1 MERVSSALTA
11 IKDTGES
18 GASSIGGVISSS
30 TESGVSAFKGTSLGE
45 SFFKNIGAIMVVAFI
60 LLGGVIYVEFAKT
73 AKKASQEKAAASTKT
88 KGVRGAK
95 STKGLSYARVGGGSG
110 SGGGGT
116 GKNQGAKSNANGNS
130 EMMKRTVSIE
140 PNTGL
145 VDRVFSTDHA
155 FTAPAISIRNEL
167 KEAFGTPY
175 TEKELE
181 KMHTKCS
188 DSFCVMHQ
196 KSPAE
201 LERACNSIKTK
212 QMCGT
217 KCCCGWTKYTGFEG
231 DNDPVVL
238 MNTAEANAKAPNGI
252 SDNSKTPGKCVA
264 GNSKRPYDI
273 KDEQNREK
281 DIAYYYYLGQCV
293 GGRGCMK
300 KGSVKA

>member
-11 IKDTGES
+11 IKDAGES
-18 GASSIGGVISSS
+18 GANSIGGVISSS
-30 TESGVSAFKGTSLGE
+30 TESGVSTFKGTSLGE

-60 LLGGVIYVEFAKT
+60 LLGGVMYVEFAKT
-73 AKKASQEKAAASTKT
+73 AKKASQEKAELELK
-88 KGVRGAK
+88 V
-95 STKGLSYARVGGGSG
+95 
-110 SGGGGT
+110 
-116 GKNQGAKSNANGNS
+116 ANGGMNTNSDTSSS
-130 EMMKRTVSIE
+130 EMIKRTVNIE

-145 VDRVFSTDHA
+145 TERVFSTDHA
-155 FTAPAISIRNEL
+155 FTTPAISIRNEL
-167 KEAFGTPY
+167 KEAFGMPY

-201 LERACNSIKTK
+201 LERACNSIRSK

-252 SDNSKTPGKCVA
+252 SENSKTPGKCVA

-273 KDEQNREK
+273 KDDQNREK

>member
-1 MERVSSALTA
+1 MERVSTALTA
-11 IKDTGES
+11 IKDAGETG
-18 GASSIGGVISSS
+18 ANSIGGVISSS

-45 SFFKNIGAIMVVAFI
+45 SFFKNIGAIMVVVFI
-60 LLGGVIYVEFAKT
+60 LLGCVIYVELAKT
-73 AKKASQEKAAASTKT
+73 ANKASEEKANEEVKANSKASTAFELDQGEGSKKT
-88 KGVRGAK
+88 
-95 STKGLSYARVGGGSG
+95 SSQTI
-110 SGGGGT
+110 
-116 GKNQGAKSNANGNS
+116 
-130 EMMKRTVSIE
+130 KRTVYVE

-145 VDRVFSTDHA
+145 LDRVISTDVHW
-155 FTAPAISIRNEL
+155 TAPLISKTNEL

-201 LERACNSIKTK
+201 LERACNSISTK

-231 DNDPVVL
+231 DNDPAVL

-273 KDEQNREK
+273 KDEQNREN
-281 DIAYYYYLGQCV
+281 DIAYYYYLGECV

-300 KGSVKA
+300 KGAVKA